1 MRSPRIRGII
11 FDLDGVLVHTDELH
25 FTAWA
30 AIAGELGI
38 PFDRTVNARLRGVS
52 RAESLAILLEGKPT
66 LSLSEAE
73 RDALCEKK
81 NRLYRKSLTTLT
93 PADIPPETREL
104 LAGLRAR
111 GIRPAI
117 GSSSRNAP
125 LILEQVGL
133 TDAFDAVVDGS
144 MLTAAKPDPE
154 VFLRAATLLRL
165 APSACAVVEDAPAGI
180 QAARRAGMVA
190 IGLGEFAARAEPDVC
205 LQKLSEL
212 TDWLQ

>member
-1 MRSPRIRGII
+1 MSSSHIRGII

-25 FTAWA
+25 YSAWA
-30 AIAGELGI
+30 AIASELDI

-52 RAESLAILLEGKPT
+52 RAESLAVLLEGKPT
-66 LSLSEAE
+66 LAPSESE

-81 NRLYRKSLTTLT
+81 NRLYRQSLTTLT
-93 PADIPPETREL
+93 HADIPPETREL

-111 GIRPAI
+111 GIRLAI
-117 GSSSRNAP
+117 GSASRNAP

-133 TDAFDAVVDGS
+133 TNAFDAVVDGS

-154 VFLRAATLLRL
+154 VFLRAAALLRL
-165 APSACAVVEDAPAGI
+165 APSSCAVVEDAPAGI

-190 IGLGEFAARAEPDVC
+190 IGLGEYAAHAKPDVY
-205 LQKLSEL
+205 LQRLPEL
-212 TDWLQ
+212 MDWLL

>member
-1 MRSPRIRGII
+1 MRSSRIRGII

-30 AIAGELGI
+30 TIASELGI

-52 RAESLAILLEGKPT
+52 RAESLALLLEGKPT
-66 LSLSEAE
+66 LDLSEAE

-81 NRLYRKSLTTLT
+81 NRLYRQSLATLT
-93 PADIPPETREL
+93 PADIPPKTREL
-104 LAGLRAR
+104 LAGLRVR
-111 GIRPAI
+111 GIRLAI

-125 LILEQVGL
+125 LILERVGL

-154 VFLRAATLLRL
+154 VFLRAAALLRL
-165 APSACAVVEDAPAGI
+165 APSVCAVVEDAPAGI

-190 IGLGEFAARAEPDVC
+190 IGLGEYAARAEPDVC
-205 LQKLSEL
+205 LRRLPEL
-212 TDWLQ
+212 MDWL